1 MDGTW
6 RKVSQ
11 PVMCLNH
18 GCREFP
24 LCMAACSLAV
34 SVRIIPEVE
43 IIQAGIT

>member
-1 MDGTW
+1 LEKGVTTRNVPESW
-6 RKVSQ
+6 LHR
-11 PVMCLNH
+11 
-18 GCREFP
+18 FP

>member
-6 RKVSQ
+6 RKVLQ

-18 GCREFP
+18 DCKGFP
-24 LCMAACSLAV
+24 LCVAACSLAV